1 MRDIRDADDIFGLW
15 AAVPMP
21 WTKQGKL
28 DEAMLERNIA
38 RLAAVPVDGIY
49 STDSDGEFY
58 AMELDEFGDFVRV
71 FARCMSSVDCGV
83 QVGVTW
89 TNTQGII
96 DRIKVCLDHGI
107 STVHVCYPYWMPLN
121 REDVKRFWAD
131 LAAAA
136 PEARW
141 VHYNTTRGHVVM
153 GAPQYRWLADEFP
166 QQFIGTK
173 LATKNFHELSLVI
186 STTPHVAHV
195 LTDFTIVPG
204 MMLGGRGTYS
214 FWVNTLPRWQRRLLD
229 LCRDKRWDEAM
240 AMQVKFNNWE
250 AQCVEPIVAQGY
262 LHGIVG
268 KIRVAASGFLEDAGY
283 TRSPY
288 QPAPA
293 ALAEQLACDFRQWWH
308 EEAEAERAA
317 WNAGQNA
324 KPQHAK

>member
-1 MRDIRDADDIFGLW
+1 MRDIRVADDIFGLW

-21 WTKQGKL
+21 WTSDGKL
-28 DEAMLERNIA
+28 DAGMLERNIA
-38 RLAAVPVDGIY
+38 RLADVPVDGIY

-58 AMELDEFGDFVRV
+58 ALELDEFRAFVSV
-71 FARCMSSVDCGV
+71 FARCMRSVDCGV

-121 REDVKRFWAD
+121 RQDVKRFWAD
-131 LAAAA
+131 LADAA
-136 PEARW
+136 PDARW
-141 VHYNTTRGHVVM
+141 VHYNTPRGHVAM
-153 GAPQYRWLADEFP
+153 GAAEYRRLADDFP

-173 LATKNFHELSLVI
+173 LSTKDFHELSQVI
-186 STTPHVAHV
+186 TSTPHIAHV

-204 MMLGGRGTYS
+204 MMLGGRGSYS
-214 FWVNTLPRWQRRLLD
+214 FWVNTLPRWHRRLLD

-250 AQCVEPIVAQGY
+250 ARCVGPIVAQGY

-268 KIRVAASGFLEDAGY
+268 KIRVAASGFLEDSGY

-288 QPAPA
+288 QPAPQ
-293 ALAEQLACDFRQWWH
+293 ALADQLASDFRQWWH

-317 WNAGQNA
+317 MADESDRMTE
-324 KPQHAK
+324 HAK